1 MENIILTNNKD
12 LRLVGVKVGVLSTL
26 RFELPLV
33 SASATHVEVIVT
45 SGDVHS
51 AYTATFIP
59 DTKRWQCDIAAS
71 QFPAVGKQS
80 YEIAYVLDGK
90 QFWDG
95 KGWIEIE
102 DATTS
107 GIEPQ
112 PRPEPYRYAVVS
124 VNGYGADAQGAVRI
138 PKTFISANSPA
149 TTEGYM
155 EGDIYFNRE
164 TGAMWTLCNV
174 QGTLTWV
181 FNYKNYYTKAET
193 DEAIDRVAAYYITY
207 DAAGNPFPTYAS
219 LANAQTVYSGGVV
232 RIPTRNDYCVVLA
245 DETHDNA
252 EYRYIYAVAQGETT
266 GSWQPQFPVEGVMTV
281 DPTVTKNSQNP
292 VASSGIWSAIWGALA
307 SLPSG
312 FSSLYDWCVSQL
324 AGKVPTSRTVNG
336 KALSSNVTLDA
347 DDVGALPSTYN
358 EGNEY
363 VSSDVHFTGGGG
375 DIDLPL
381 GGTGTLTYLPRGES
395 TTQNNLAAW
404 KTGGGLTDS
413 GKKPS
418 DFQSALSSQQLANIA
433 AVSAALAFDA
443 THSYAAGDPVVY
455 NGMLYTFTTAHTGA
469 WTGND
474 VSAVDIIARLASKLD
489 KSGGTMT
496 GDLTFEDGKEI
507 CFNRSGGYTSRIF
520 YDGAADELEVLT
532 TDGNG
537 GVVSDI
543 VIPTTG
549 YGVLA
554 LKSEIP
560 YDLGT
565 PIVINTASSETVEGE
580 TVYYGAAT
588 LANRTANIVQVTAAT
603 ALDELRITFPA
614 ATSGKV
620 RDFGLRVEIGTGSAA
635 LTAPALVPIA
645 PTGETIKIE
654 NNAAEIPALA
664 DGTATAEGVT
674 LLYFSENAPG
684 VFVVKGEQVEEVA

>member
-45 SGDVHS
+45 SGNVHS
-51 AYTATFIP
+51 AYTATFI
-59 DTKRWQCDIAAS
+59 DATKRWQCDIAAS
-71 QFPAVGKQS
+71 QFPTVGKQS
-80 YEIAYVLDGK
+80 YEVAYVLDGK

-138 PKTFISANSPA
+138 PKTFISANSPV
-149 TTEGYM
+149 TTEGYI

-193 DEAIDRVAAYYITY
+193 DEAIDRIAAYYITY
-207 DAAGNPFPTYAS
+207 NAAGAAFPTRAA
-219 LANAQTVYSGGVV
+219 LVNALTYYSGGVA
-232 RIPTRNDYCVVLA
+232 RTPTRNDYAVVLA
-245 DETHDNA
+245 DETHDGA
-252 EYRYIYAVAQGETT
+252 EWRYIYAVADGQTT
-266 GSWQPQFPVEGVMTV
+266 GQWEAQYPVEGVITF
-281 DPTVTKNSQNP
+281 DNSVTRTSTNGVK
-292 VASSGIWSAIWGALA
+292 SSGIWSAIWGALSA
-307 SLPSG
+307 LPTG
-312 FSSLYDWCVSQL
+312 FASLYDWCVSQL
-324 AGKVPTSRTVNG
+324 AGKASTADATLTTRGYSEWTILRDGVDVTEQVQQPHWEDDPEAAYVDVWVVIDTYIQGDGGVSTIPSVPRDAV
-336 KALSSNVTLDA
+336 ALSWNGFSGDNVRHSYTATRTALQGYQLGSQTTKSLASEAEAEALRTAIADKANRATNPTAGHLAALDA
-347 DDVGALPSTYN
+347 N
-358 EGNEY
+358 GN
-363 VSSDVHFTGGGG
+363 
-375 DIDLPL
+375 P
-381 GGTGTLTYLPRGES
+381 
-395 TTQNNLAAW
+395 
-404 KTGGGLTDS
+404 TDS
-413 GKKPS
+413 TLP
-418 DFQSALSSQQLANIA
+418 AANVA
-433 AVSAALAFDA
+433 
-443 THSYAAGDPVVY
+443 
-455 NGMLYTFTTAHTGA
+455 MK
-469 WTGND
+469 GN
-474 VSAVDIIARLASKLD
+474 
-489 KSGGTMT
+489 
-496 GDLTFEDGKEI
+496 
-507 CFNRSGGYTSRIF
+507 
-520 YDGAADELEVLT
+520 
-532 TDGNG
+532 
-537 GVVSDI
+537 
-543 VIPTTG
+543 
-549 YGVLA
+549 
-554 LKSEIP
+554 IP
-560 YDLGT
+560 YALGT
-565 PIVINTASSETVEGE
+565 PTVIDTASSETVEGE
-580 TVYYGAAT
+580 TVYYGSAA

-635 LTAPALVPIA
+635 LTAPALVPTA
-645 PTGETIKIE
+645 PTGETIKLE

-664 DGTATAEGVT
+664 NGTATAKGVT

>member
-12 LRLVGVKVGVLSTL
+12 LRLVSVKVGVLSTL

-51 AYTATFIP
+51 AYTATFI
-59 DTKRWQCDIAAS
+59 DATKRWQCDIAAS

-138 PKTFISANSPA
+138 PKTVIATDSPA

-164 TGAMWTLCNV
+164 TGATWTLCNV

-193 DEAIDRVAAYYITY
+193 EEAIDRVAAYYITY

-219 LANAQTVYSGGVV
+219 LANAQTVYSGGSV
-232 RIPTRNDYCVVLA
+232 RVPTRNDYCVVLA
-245 DETHDNA
+245 DETHQGA
-252 EYRYIYAVAQGETT
+252 EYRYIYAVAEGQTT

-281 DPTVTKNSQNP
+281 DQSVTKDSHNP
-292 VASSGIWSAIWGALA
+292 VSGGGIWSALWGAATTAFSSVYDWVVSKLSEYRDKLDLA
-307 SLPSG
+307 VYGRGCAVSFPDGYSITYASDTYTAPSG
-312 FSSLYDWCVSQL
+312 GESIEFFGPISSTAVPQYNFWVPYDYKDVTDFDPQAQTVWCLYGYVENATPVSLMYGTGASYRITNWNTESPTLTLSNGEASGGEPTMARPLGATGDTL
-324 AGKVPTSRTVNG
+324 AKMSQVNDALSG
-336 KALSSNVTLDA
+336 KANNA
-347 DDVGALPSTYN
+347 DV
-358 EGNEY
+358 
-363 VSSDVHFTGGGG
+363 VHKTGDETIAGDKTFTGANTVIPFITAGQGAIKIG
-375 DIDLPL
+375 IS
-381 GGTGTLTYLPRGES
+381 GRISQAT
-395 TTQNNLAAW
+395 A
-404 KTGGGLTDS
+404 GGLLDDTYVPNY
-413 GKKPS
+413 GEVK
-418 DFQSALSSQQLANIA
+418 SA
-433 AVSAALAFDA
+433 
-443 THSYAAGDPVVY
+443 
-455 NGMLYTFTTAHTGA
+455 
-469 WTGND
+469 
-474 VSAVDIIARLASKLD
+474 
-489 KSGGTMT
+489 
-496 GDLTFEDGKEI
+496 
-507 CFNRSGGYTSRIF
+507 
-520 YDGAADELEVLT
+520 
-532 TDGNG
+532 
-537 GVVSDI
+537 
-543 VIPTTG
+543 
-549 YGVLA
+549 
-554 LKSEIP
+554 IP
-560 YDLGT
+560 YSLGN
-565 PIVINTASSETVEGE
+565 PIVINTAYSEVVEGE
-580 TVYYGAAT
+580 TITYGAAT
-588 LANRTANIVQVTAAT
+588 LANRTANVVQVTAAT

-654 NNAAEIPALA
+654 NADGTIPALA
-664 DGTATAEGVT
+664 DGTATAKGVT
-674 LLYFSENAPG
+674 LLYFSETAPG